1 MGLGDKVVERWHSPR
16 TQRELTLARW
26 GHYGTPLL
34 VFPTA
39 GGDAEE
45 IERHH
50 LLGHL
55 AEAVDAGRVKVY
67 SVDSTAGRA
76 LSTHEGSPEH
86 RMWLFNQYH
95 DAIASEVVPAIQADT
110 GGHEIVAAGSSIG
123 AFNALAMV
131 CRYPQLFRAAICM
144 SGTFHME
151 KFIGGINDDLYFSS
165 RCTSSRGWR
174 ARSSTCCASGSSSWP
189 PAPVA
194 GRTPGSRGRSGT
206 CWGKGDPEPGRRLG
220 PGVRPRLADLVEDAP
235 DLRGR
240 DRRMTD
246 DAVASAVDRLM
257 AQARDDLER
266 LVAIPSVAS
275 EERAPSR
282 RAGRRRSWSTALP
295 RPGRRR
301 HPAHRRRRRQRRRRR
316 SDRRSGRRATVLLYA
331 HYDVQPAGDEDA
343 WSSDPWTLT
352 ERDGRW
358 YARGAADCKGNLV
371 MHLTALRALRDVDGG
386 WPVSL
391 MVVCEGSEEMS
402 TGGLERLVAA
412 EPELF
417 AADVIVVADT
427 GNVEAGVPTVTTSLR
442 GTGSVL
448 VTVRTLAG
456 PVHSGAFGGAAPDA
470 MAALIRVLDTL
481 RDDDGATTVAG

>member
-26 GHYGTPLL
+26 GHYGAPLL

-151 KFIGGINDDLYFSS
+151 KFIGGFNDDLYFSS
-165 RCTSSRGWR
+165 PVHFLKGMEGPQLDLLRQRFVVL
-174 ARSSTCCASGSSSWP
+174 ASGSGRWEDTGESW
-189 PAPVA
+189 AV
-194 GRTPGSRGRSGT
+194 GNVLGE
-206 CWGKGDPEPGRRLG
+206 KGIPEPGRRLG
-220 PGVRPRLADLVEDAP
+220 PGVRPRLADMVEDAP

-257 AQARDDLER
+257 ARARDDLER

-275 EERAPSR
+275 EERVPVP
-282 RAGRRRSWSTALP
+282 AGREAAELVEGLYRDLGVDDIRAP
-295 RPGRRR
+295 
-301 HPAHRRRRRQRRRRR
+301 RRRRRQRRRRR
-316 SDRRSGRRATVLLYA
+316 SDRRSGRRAN
-331 HYDVQPAGDEDA
+331 GF
-343 WSSDPWTLT
+343 
-352 ERDGRW
+352 
-358 YARGAADCKGNLV
+358 
-371 MHLTALRALRDVDGG
+371 ALRALRRPAGGGRGRVVQRPVDPHRAGR
-386 WPVSL
+386 PL
-391 MVVCEGSEEMS
+391 VCARR
-402 TGGLERLVAA
+402 GGLQGQPRHAPDRAAGAARRRRRL
-412 EPELF
+412 
-417 AADVIVVADT
+417 
-427 GNVEAGVPTVTTSLR
+427 AGVPDRRVRGLGGDVDRRPGTARRHGARARSPPTS
-442 GTGSVL
+442 SSW
-448 VTVRTLAG
+448 RT
-456 PVHSGAFGGAAPDA
+456 P
-470 MAALIRVLDTL
+470 
-481 RDDDGATTVAG
+481 ATSRPASRR

>member
-1 MGLGDKVVERWHSPR
+1 MRQRGVALDGGALPLRLREPPPRVGVVRVHRHRRPARWRTGVRPGRQVRQRLPRAAPSGRRPDLPDLRDLRAAHHPEPLDGLDLPGHRHGRALHRGARRTQLGELARPAAGRADLDLPGRAEVRLRVERLTRVDKVVERWISPR

-151 KFIGGINDDLYFSS
+151 KFLGGFNDDLYFSS
-165 RCTSSRGWR
+165 PVHFVKGMEGPQLDLLRQRFVVL
-174 ARSSTCCASGSSSWP
+174 ASGS
-189 PAPVA
+189 
-194 GRTPGSRGRSGT
+194 
-206 CWGKGDPEPGRRLG
+206 
-220 PGVRPRLADLVEDAP
+220 
-235 DLRGR
+235 
-240 DRRMTD
+240 
-246 DAVASAVDRLM
+246 
-257 AQARDDLER
+257 
-266 LVAIPSVAS
+266 
-275 EERAPSR
+275 
-282 RAGRRRSWSTALP
+282 
-295 RPGRRR
+295 
-301 HPAHRRRRRQRRRRR
+301 
-316 SDRRSGRRATVLLYA
+316 
-331 HYDVQPAGDEDA
+331 
-343 WSSDPWTLT
+343 
-352 ERDGRW
+352 GRW
-358 YARGAADCKGNLV
+358 
-371 MHLTALRALRDVDGG
+371 
-386 WPVSL
+386 
-391 MVVCEGSEEMS
+391 E
-402 TGGLERLVAA
+402 
-412 EPELF
+412 
-417 AADVIVVADT
+417 DT
-427 GNVEAGVPTVTTSLR
+427 GESWAVGNVLGEKGIPNRVDDWGPEYDHDWPTWWKMLPTYVDEIV
-442 GTGSVL
+442 G
-448 VTVRTLAG
+448 
-456 PVHSGAFGGAAPDA
+456 
-470 MAALIRVLDTL
+470 
-481 RDDDGATTVAG
+481 